1 MKPADLTIIGAGG
14 HAKVV
19 ASSWLEAGGRIAA
32 ILDANPERAG
42 QKLLGH
48 KVALQPE
55 DSEALA
61 AASAILA
68 IGDNRTRAKLAR
80 TLNPAIWQTV
90 IHPRAYVH
98 ETAQIGKGSLIC
110 AGAAVQP
117 DAVIGD
123 HVIVNTGAVIEHDC
137 RVGDF
142 SHIGPTGCLGGGA
155 AVQEGTF
162 VGLGAKIIPLITIG
176 AWAIVG
182 AGAAVIRDV
191 ETGTTVAGVPAK
203 PL

>member
-1 MKPADLTIIGAGG
+1 MKPADITIIGAGG

-32 ILDANPERAG
+32 ILDANPELAG

-55 DSEALA
+55 DPEALA
-61 AASAILA
+61 AAGAILA
-68 IGDNRTRAKLAR
+68 IGDNRIRAKLAR
-80 TLNPAIWQTV
+80 MLNPAVWQTV

-110 AGAAVQP
+110 AGAVVQP

-155 AVQEGTF
+155 AVQEGAF
-162 VGLGAKIIPLITIG
+162 VGLGAKIIPLITVG

-191 ETGTTVAGVPAK
+191 ESGTTVAGVPAK